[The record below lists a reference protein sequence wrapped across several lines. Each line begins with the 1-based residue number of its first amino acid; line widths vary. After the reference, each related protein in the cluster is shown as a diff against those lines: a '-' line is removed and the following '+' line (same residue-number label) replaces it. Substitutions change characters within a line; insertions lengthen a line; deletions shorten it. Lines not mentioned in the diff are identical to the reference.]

1 MKIDLNATIAAV
13 SAFIAMSALVFDI
26 IKTHSDRKSNEEREK
41 QRLENEKIQY
51 IKFLFYLLCQIR
63 MKLIVLL
70 SYTGRDLSPFEYKII
85 AITLDELYGLIKQI
99 EIKTLHLVLDDT
111 ELVILLFLDLHI
123 SEIFKSF
130 KTLSDEIA
138 DKKKVL
144 PNFLDET
151 DTTSKILKLKNDV
164 DIVQKS
170 FSNRVDLG
178 NLKECAEYK
187 TIFDK

>member
-1 MKIDLNATIAAV
+1 VNATIAAV

-26 IKTHSDRKSNEEREK
+26 IKTHLDRKSNEEREK
-41 QRLENEKIQY
+41 QRSENEKIQH
-51 IKFLFYLLCQIR
+51 IKFLFYILCQIR

-85 AITLDELYGLIKQI
+85 AVTLDELYGLIKQI
-99 EIKTLHLVLDDT
+99 EIKTLHLVLDDD
-111 ELVILLFLDLHI
+111 EMVILLFLDLHI

-138 DKKKVL
+138 DKKKSL
-144 PNFLDET
+144 PNLLDGT

-164 DIVQKS
+164 EIVQKS
-170 FSNRVDLG
+170 FLDRVDLG
-178 NLKECAEYK
+178 KLKECAEYK